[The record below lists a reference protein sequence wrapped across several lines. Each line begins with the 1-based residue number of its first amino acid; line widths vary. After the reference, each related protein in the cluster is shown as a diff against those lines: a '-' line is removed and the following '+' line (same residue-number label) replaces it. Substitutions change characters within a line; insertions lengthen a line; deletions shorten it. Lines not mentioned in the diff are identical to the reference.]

1 MTGAGE
7 SVLVLMP
14 VLRGC
19 ASHII
24 LCFALLVMIVRPES
38 AEAAQPRLIIIVDDL
53 GNNLKQGVAAIN
65 LPGPVAYSVL
75 PHTPHSIAL
84 AEMAHRQGKE
94 VMLHAPMANTAR
106 LKLGPGGLTED
117 MSRQQLESVLRGS
130 IAAVPYVSGV
140 NNHMGSLLTQKR
152 QKMDWV
158 MDILAEH
165 GLFFL
170 DSKTTIKTMA
180 WKSAYSQGI
189 PWLVRDVFL
198 DHEQTTEFVDKQFRY
213 GLRLAREQG
222 FAVLICHPYPVT
234 IKYLKHALP
243 LIGEQGIQLVSPGG
257 FLFQQAEARRLVEA
271 RQAEQKTAF
280 ICDQDEDLCQATL
293 ARQNSNS
300 RSEPE

>member
-1 MTGAGE
+1 M
-7 SVLVLMP
+7 SYILVGL
-14 VLRGC
+14 
-19 ASHII
+19 
-24 LCFALLVMIVRPES
+24 ALLAMIVRPVA
-38 AEAAQPRLIIIVDDL
+38 AETVLPRLVVIVDDM

-75 PHTPHSIAL
+75 PHTPHSVAL
-84 AEMAHRQGKE
+84 AEMAYGQGKE

-117 MSRQQLESVLRGS
+117 MTRQQLQSVLRSS

-158 MDILAEH
+158 MDVLAEQ
-165 GLFFL
+165 GLYFL
-170 DSKTTIKTMA
+170 DSKTTTKSMA

-234 IKYLKHALP
+234 IEYLKHALP
-243 LIGEQGIQLVSPGG
+243 RIGEQGIQLVSPGG
-257 FLFQQAEARRLVEA
+257 FLLQQAEARRLVEA
-271 RQAEQKTAF
+271 QQAERD
-280 ICDQDEDLCQATL
+280 ICNQGEGLCEATL
-293 ARQNSNS
+293 AHQDGS
-300 RSEPE
+300 RRSKSE